1 MVINSK
7 VLVGRARAST
17 FSTFNR
23 TESASGLSLL
33 FGIASPTRSSFRRFG
48 DSSGSQLCIDK
59 TERTGMDN

>member
-33 FGIASPTRSSFRRFG
+33 FGIASSFRRFG